1 MTVQELIDKLNS
13 LPDKNQEIL
22 CKNLWENLYSEII
35 EVSLDSEDNEPII
48 TVE

>member
-22 CKNLWENLYSEII
+22 CKDLWEGLYCEII
-35 EVSLDSEDNEPII
+35 EVSLDSKDNGPII

>member
-13 LPDKNQEIL
+13 LPDKNQEIF
-22 CKNLWENLYSEII
+22 CKNLWERLYYEIM
-35 EVSLDSEDNEPII
+35 EVSLDNEDNGPII